1 MDPPHQGV
9 CYYILVLWRETMK
22 VVKIT
27 ESIKYFALSDEEGE
41 FGLLFDEDKQVFAE
55 IYTPEDFVSVY
66 NQFTQLN

>member
-1 MDPPHQGV
+1 
-9 CYYILVLWRETMK
+9 MK

-27 ESIKYFALSDEEGE
+27 ENIKYFALSDEEGE